1 MKIPIWQVDAFAS
14 QVFAGN
20 PAAVCLLEA
29 WFDDRVLQN
38 IAAEN
43 NLSETA
49 FLVRNAEGFDLRWFT
64 PVTEVELCGHATLA
78 SGHVVLRAE
87 PARQRVTFATRKA
100 AENDALARRV
110 AAQEAEV
117 RALSRWAKA
126 TRERN
131 HLTEL
136 FMQSTR
142 RANP

>member
-1 MKIPIWQVDAFAS
+1 MSIRRRQIQ
-14 QVFAGN
+14 
-20 PAAVCLLEA
+20 
-29 WFDDRVLQN
+29 
-38 IAAEN
+38 IAE
-43 NLSETA
+43 
-49 FLVRNAEGFDLRWFT
+49 
-64 PVTEVELCGHATLA
+64 
-78 SGHVVLRAE
+78 
-87 PARQRVTFATRKA
+87 ATRKA